1 MNEYK
6 KKIDELLLT
15 VEKPARY
22 VGGEWNV
29 PDMTKPARAKF
40 CFCFP
45 DIYEIGMS
53 NLGLQILYD
62 IINRHPDFI
71 AERCYA
77 PWPDMGAKL
86 RENDIP
92 LLSLETATPLKD
104 FDVVGFSV
112 QFELLYSNVLYML
125 ELARI
130 PFYAKDRGEE
140 YPIICAGGPCAV
152 NPEPFAP
159 FLSLVKISRTQKSR
173 KGL

>member
-6 KKIDELLLT
+6 KKIDELLLS

-29 PDMTKPARAKF
+29 PDMTKKARAKF

-62 IINRHPDFI
+62 IINRHPDYI

-77 PWPDMGAKL
+77 PWTDMGEKL
-86 RENDIP
+86 RENNIP
-92 LLSLETATPLKD
+92 LL
-104 FDVVGFSV
+104 
-112 QFELLYSNVLYML
+112 
-125 ELARI
+125 
-130 PFYAKDRGEE
+130 
-140 YPIICAGGPCAV
+140 
-152 NPEPFAP
+152 
-159 FLSLVKISRTQKSR
+159 
-173 KGL
+173 

>member
-1 MNEYK
+1 MNDYK

-29 PDMTKPARAKF
+29 PDMKKNAKAKF

-77 PWPDMGAKL
+77 PWTDMGEKL

-112 QFELLYSNVLYML
+112 QMSC
-125 ELARI
+125 
-130 PFYAKDRGEE
+130 
-140 YPIICAGGPCAV
+140 ICLTLRA
-152 NPEPFAP
+152 
-159 FLSLVKISRTQKSR
+159 FLSMQRTEVR
-173 KGL
+173 NIP